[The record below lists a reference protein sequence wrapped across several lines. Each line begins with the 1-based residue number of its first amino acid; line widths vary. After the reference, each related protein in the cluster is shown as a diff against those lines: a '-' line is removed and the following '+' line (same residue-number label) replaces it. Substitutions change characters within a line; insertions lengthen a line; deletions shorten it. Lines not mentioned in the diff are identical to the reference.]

1 MSSTSKPPR
10 VAMLASDPIRP
21 NMEAF
26 LYNLGRMVGED
37 FKFDLIVGPKSDFR
51 DELSSLVN
59 VYRADVDSESGSGL
73 RYGFQATHQYLR
85 EHRPDLILNVAQPF
99 PLGVAVVLLGNWHGV
114 PSLLR
119 ITGDFLNEASMYDS
133 VLGRARRYI
142 VHNLILAQVYQ
153 LASHIVAIGPNLAE
167 GLVRAG
173 FPEEKVHALCQPF
186 DARTFSPISAEKKS
200 ALKKDLGL
208 DPSQETILFA
218 GRFTWGKGA
227 DRLSKIVDGVLARCE
242 NVQFCLLGDGPYRE
256 YFTKHKDD
264 DIKMPGFVP
273 HERVHRYFR
282 ASDVLI
288 HPSRNEGCPHVIL
301 EALACEVPVVASP
314 VGEVENLITKTATSP
329 ESYIDEI
336 VCSDNRTIDKLPK
349 NFKWSKQS
357 RQYKL
362 LLKKTCREG

>member
-1 MSSTSKPPR
+1 
-10 VAMLASDPIRP
+10 MLASDPIRP

-99 PLGVAVVLLGNWHGV
+99 PLGVAVVLLGKWHGV

-119 ITGDFLNEASMYDS
+119 ITGDFLNEASIYDS

-142 VHNLILAQVYQ
+142 VHNLILAQIYQ
-153 LASHIVAIGPNLAE
+153 LASHIVAIGPNLAK

-173 FPEEKVHALCQPF
+173 FPDEKVRALYQPF
-186 DARTFSPISAEKKS
+186 DARTFSPIPEEKKP

-208 DPSQETILFA
+208 DPARETILFV

-227 DRLSKIVDGVLARCE
+227 DRLSEIVDRVLARSE
-242 NVQFCLLGDGPYRE
+242 SLQFCLLGDGPYRE
-256 YFTKHKDD
+256 SFAKYRDD
-264 DIKMPGFVP
+264 NVKTPGFVP
-273 HERVHRYFR
+273 RKRVHRYFQV
-282 ASDVLI
+282 ADLLI

-301 EALACEVPVVASP
+301 EALACEVPVIASP
-314 VGEVENLITKTATSP
+314 VGEIDNLVAATATDPREYVERIVSGRWERDPLP
-329 ESYIDEI
+329 E
-336 VCSDNRTIDKLPK
+336 CFNWKR
-349 NFKWSKQS
+349 QS
-357 RQYKL
+357 REYNTL
-362 LLKKTCREG
+362 LFEATHEN